1 MSKRKW
7 VGLLA
12 AVLLI
17 TMLCGCHKEPEPIYD
32 NHLRDL
38 PFISPSCIRD
48 EWEIPGDIWDQEI
61 DRDTIRPTYNDLL
74 AAGAVSVLRFNE
86 GRYYSVSRISD
97 GSYLFVLYKEVKKD
111 VPQDQVAD
119 QLVIADG
126 FRVKQ
131 LLPANAGRLIKICF
145 TPKDSVPL
153 WDPNGYYVEGGD
165 ENNTPTSYHRFAD
178 RSTWIFFSDRNEKNE
193 WVVTFAGALPD
204 SNNSVFTYML
214 DEDLA
219 LVS

>member
-7 VGLLA
+7 AGLLA
-12 AVLLI
+12 VMMLV
-17 TMLCGCHKEPEPIYD
+17 TMLCGCHKTPKPIYD
-32 NHLRDL
+32 NNLREL
-38 PFISPSCIRD
+38 PYISPSCIRS
-48 EWEIPGDIWDQEI
+48 EWEIPGDIWDQELS
-61 DRDTIRPTYNDLL
+61 RDAIRPTYNELL
-74 AAGAVSVLRFNE
+74 AAGAVSVLRYNE
-86 GRYYSVSRISD
+86 GRYYTVSQISD

-119 QLVIADG
+119 QLVMADG
-126 FRVKQ
+126 FRVKR
-131 LLPANAGRLIKICF
+131 LLPISAERLIQICF
-145 TPKDSVPL
+145 TPKDTVPL

-165 ENNTPTSYHRFAD
+165 ENNTPTSYHRFSD
-178 RSTWIFFSDRNEKNE
+178 RSTWIFFSDRNDKNE

-204 SNNSVFTYML
+204 SYNSVFTYML